1 MKMPPGYSIPNKEKV
16 CKLKKSLYGLKQASR
31 QWYAKFSSSL
41 LQYGF
46 NQSRADYTLFTKG
59 SGPSF
64 IALLV
69 YVDDIIVATNDLKA
83 VSDLKEFLATK
94 FKIKDLGCLKYF
106 LGLEIARNPTGIQ
119 ICQRKYTLDILND
132 VGLLGCKPSLIPMDP
147 NIKLCKDEGQLLDD
161 PSEYRRM
168 VGRLLYLTITR
179 PDLSYSINILSQY
192 MSSPRVPHL
201 HAAYKVLRYL
211 KKSPGQGLFFPSS
224 SSYHLT
230 VYCDSDWASC
240 PDTRHSTTGYC
251 VFLGHSLVSWKCKKQ
266 TTISRSSTEA
276 EYRSMASASCEI
288 IWIKYLLADL
298 QVPHSQ
304 PATLYCDSKSALHI
318 ASNPVFHERTKH
330 IELDCHLIRDKIQ
343 EGVLTTAYTP
353 SQSQL
358 ADLLTKAL
366 HSPMFYSLL
375 LKMRVTDL
383 HSPSCGG
390 ILNQAKAM
398 KSSQQHIMQATSS
411 QQTVTSHQNQQI
423 M

>member
-1 MKMPPGYSIPNKEKV
+1 MDDEIDALQLNNTWDIVNLPIGKKAIGSKWVYRLKYNSDGSIERHKARLVAKGQNSLAIAAIKGWSLHQFDVNNAFLHGELHEEVYMKMPPGYSIPNKEKV

-69 YVDDIIVATNDLKA
+69 YVDDIIVATNDLKD

-106 LGLEIARNPTGIQ
+106 LGLEVARNPTGIQ

-132 VGLLGCKPSLIPMDP
+132 AGLLGCKPSLIPMDP

-179 PDLSYSINILSQY
+179 PDLSYSVNILSQY

-201 HAAYKVLRYL
+201 NAAYKVLRYL

-240 PDTRHSTTGYC
+240 PDTRRSTTGYC

-266 TTISRSSTEA
+266 TTVSRSSAEA

-298 QVPHSQ
+298 QVPHFQ
-304 PATLYCDSKSALHI
+304 PATL
-318 ASNPVFHERTKH
+318 
-330 IELDCHLIRDKIQ
+330 
-343 EGVLTTAYTP
+343 
-353 SQSQL
+353 
-358 ADLLTKAL
+358 
-366 HSPMFYSLL
+366 
-375 LKMRVTDL
+375 
-383 HSPSCGG
+383 
-390 ILNQAKAM
+390 
-398 KSSQQHIMQATSS
+398 
-411 QQTVTSHQNQQI
+411 
-423 M
+423 